1 MPDENTRTPGKKV
14 KPKAEVAVLK
24 ASQFIPDFAH
34 IRQLADFFHI
44 SPAAF
49 FESFKDRSDLCIVAL
64 LPGLSLISG
73 LNVLNCLHLGIG
85 NGL

>member
-34 IRQLADFFHI
+34 IR
-44 SPAAF
+44 
-49 FESFKDRSDLCIVAL
+49 
-64 LPGLSLISG
+64 
-73 LNVLNCLHLGIG
+73 
-85 NGL
+85 